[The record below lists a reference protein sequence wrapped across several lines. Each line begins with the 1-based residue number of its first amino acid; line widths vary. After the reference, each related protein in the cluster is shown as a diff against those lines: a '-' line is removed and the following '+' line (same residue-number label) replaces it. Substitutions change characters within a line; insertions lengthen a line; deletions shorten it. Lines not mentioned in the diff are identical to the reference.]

1 MDLEP
6 NKPRRSS
13 RLDQKRN
20 PSSSCTS
27 PVKESTSKRRKSSA
41 GLSESLY
48 EAENTS
54 DKEEDLAEEVE
65 IEEPKVPTSEYY
77 LKLLGFR

>member
-1 MDLEP
+1 MDMEP

-27 PVKESTSKRRKSSA
+27 PVKESSKRRKSSA

-48 EAENTS
+48 EAETTS

-65 IEEPKVPTSEYY
+65 IEEAKVPTSEYY
-77 LKLLGFR
+77 L

>member
-1 MDLEP
+1 MDLDAP
-6 NKPRRSS
+6 KPRRSS

-54 DKEEDLAEEVE
+54 DKEEDLAEVE
-65 IEEPKVPTSEYY
+65 IEEPKVPTSE
-77 LKLLGFR
+77 

>member
-1 MDLEP
+1 MDMEP

-20 PSSSCTS
+20 PSSSGTS
-27 PVKESTSKRRKSSA
+27 PVKESSKRRKSSA

-48 EAENTS
+48 EAEVTS
-54 DKEEDLAEEVE
+54 DIEEDLAEEVE

-77 LKLLGFR
+77 L

>member
-1 MDLEP
+1 MDMEP

-20 PSSSCTS
+20 PSSSGTS
-27 PVKESTSKRRKSSA
+27 PVKESSKRRKSSA

-48 EAENTS
+48 EAEVTS

-65 IEEPKVPTSEYY
+65 IEEAKVPTSE
-77 LKLLGFR
+77 

>member
-1 MDLEP
+1 MDMEP

-20 PSSSCTS
+20 PSSSGTS
-27 PVKESTSKRRKSSA
+27 PVKESSKRRKSSA

-48 EAENTS
+48 EAEVTS
-54 DKEEDLAEEVE
+54 DIEEDLAEEVE
-65 IEEPKVPTSEYY
+65 IEEAKVPTSE
-77 LKLLGFR
+77 

>member
-1 MDLEP
+1 MED
-6 NKPRRSS
+6 KPRRSL

-54 DKEEDLAEEVE
+54 DKEDDLVEEEVE

-77 LKLLGFR
+77 I